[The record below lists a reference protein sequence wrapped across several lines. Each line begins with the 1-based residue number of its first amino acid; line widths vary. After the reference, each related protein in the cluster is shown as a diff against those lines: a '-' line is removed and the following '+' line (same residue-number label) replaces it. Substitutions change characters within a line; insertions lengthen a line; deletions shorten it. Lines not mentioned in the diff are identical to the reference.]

1 MHSCLNFE
9 MHSSDHQPGRKL
21 SDMVPGIQ
29 RTLNKYQISFSHEG
43 VALFEAPVGEYKEI
57 QGTDPAFKELSDVT
71 TFSYEFNPPERR
83 KRHPDPSPLG
93 CSLSER

>member
-1 MHSCLNFE
+1 MHSFLNFE